1 MGFRFRKSINL
12 GKGFRINLSKSGLG
26 YSWGTKGIRLTKT
39 AKGSVRTTLGIP
51 GTGLSYSTESSGK
64 KKNQKTRQEEKEELP
79 IGYDE
84 DDAVSRKTPEKEQEK
99 SAGILVLK
107 VALWILTG
115 FFALVAAANIPQP
128 VGFVALAAAALLLP
142 IAFWQN
148 IVNRFIN
155 LDGWLK
161 LLVIV
166 ALIVATFVMGPFQ
179 GFAKWLPQQ
188 EPASDSVTQEQN
200 QTAGAE
206 QGNPSVQQEYILNTG
221 TKKFHDPECGLVAG
235 MKEEKKETYYGLT
248 EELLGEGYSP
258 CGSCDP

>member
-39 AKGSVRTTLGIP
+39 SKGSMRTTLGIP
-51 GTGLSYSTESSGK
+51 GTGLSYSTESSGNKKNK
-64 KKNQKTRQEEKEELP
+64 KKREEEREELP

-84 DDAVSRKTPEKEQEK
+84 EDGVSQEAPEKEQK
-99 SAGILVLK
+99 ASAGIVVLK

-142 IAFWQN
+142 IGLWQN
-148 IVNRFIN
+148 IINKFIN
-155 LDGWLK
+155 LNPWIK
-161 LLVIV
+161 LIAIV
-166 ALIVATFVMGPFQ
+166 VLIVATFVMGPFQ

-188 EPASDSVTQEQN
+188 EPVSDSVTQEQD
-200 QTAGAE
+200 QTAGPE
-206 QGNPSVQQEYILNTG
+206 QGNTSEQQEYILNTG
-221 TKKFHDPECGLVAG
+221 TKKFHDPDCGSVAG
-235 MKEEKKETYYGLT
+235 IKEEKKENYYGSR
-248 EELLGEGYSP
+248 EALLEKGYSP
-258 CGSCDP
+258 CGNCDP